1 MLASTGNRG
10 TPCKDLFHG
19 ERHGWTKIG
28 LMQTG
33 RLAVRLVVM
42 LIGSTVVR
50 GFSALAEENALGEV
64 ATSGNRAWPAGNGW
78 HGA

>member
-1 MLASTGNRG
+1 MQRFVSWRAPWMEEDRAHA
-10 TPCKDLFHG
+10 D
-19 ERHGWTKIG
+19 W
-28 LMQTG
+28 QTG
-33 RLAVRLVVM
+33 REIGVM

-64 ATSGNRAWPAGNGW
+64 ATSGNRACPAGNGW

>member
-1 MLASTGNRG
+1 MQRFVSWRAPWMEEDRAHA
-10 TPCKDLFHG
+10 D
-19 ERHGWTKIG
+19 W
-28 LMQTG
+28 QTG
-33 RLAVRLVVM
+33 REIGVM

>member
-1 MLASTGNRG
+1 MQN
-10 TPCKDLFHG
+10 
-19 ERHGWTKIG
+19 W
-28 LMQTG
+28 QTG
-33 RLAVRLVVM
+33 REIGVM